1 MPFYDI
7 IVLIPTG
14 MCIPLGRDIDPG
26 IATRRRFCATQTRRS
41 PEILPLFQK
50 GERHGCEM
58 RAPFWG
64 AFSYSCILLWPVVG
78 LPVNTGGRG
87 CASLLFG

>member
-1 MPFYDI
+1 MRFYGI
-7 IVLIPTG
+7 IALILMG
-14 MCIPLGRDIDPG
+14 MCSPRGRDIDPG

-58 RAPFWG
+58 CAPVWG

-78 LPVNTGGRG
+78 LPVST
-87 CASLLFG
+87 